1 MLFFVF
7 LLDFYIIVFDTSI
20 KVFACV
26 LACLIVVEFP
36 ADDYLLMMASVYRFR
51 FYFLLKFISR
61 RKFSQ
66 LFIVKLP
73 PDVRF

>member
-7 LLDFYIIVFDTSI
+7 LLDFYIIVLDTSI
-20 KVFACV
+20 KACV

-61 RKFSQ
+61 RKFCQ